1 LVGTDLGVARLPWWT
16 RIVRFLQWLLILSAL
31 GGAGWL
37 GAAAVVDYLQM
48 PELKLPKVLEIPVP
62 TIMLVGGVA
71 LGVLLGLVCRVLVRL
86 TARSRARSAD
96 RRLHAGIRET
106 CQELVLQPLEA
117 ELAAYEQVRSSLGT
131 VLK

>member
-1 LVGTDLGVARLPWWT
+1 MRL
-16 RIVRFLQWLLILSAL
+16 LQWLLILSAL

-37 GAAAVVDYLQM
+37 GAIAVVAYLQM
-48 PELKLPKVLEIPVP
+48 PDLPVPKLLDIPVP

-71 LGVLLGLVCRVLVRL
+71 LGILLGLVCRVLVRL

-96 RRLHAGIRET
+96 RKLHAGIRET

-131 VLK
+131 VLR

>member
-1 LVGTDLGVARLPWWT
+1 
-16 RIVRFLQWLLILSAL
+16 VRVLQWLLILSAL
-31 GGAGWL
+31 GGGVWL

-48 PELKLPKVLEIPVP
+48 PELSLPKVLDIPIP
-62 TIMLVGGVA
+62 TIMLLGGVA
-71 LGVLLGLVCRVLVRL
+71 LGILLGLVCRVLVRL

-131 VLK
+131 VVK